1 MNVADIKQTLKELVE
16 GGNTAQK
23 RYDLAVKLEQQAKA
37 LRTMCEVELRGKK

>member
-23 RYDLAVKLEQQAKA
+23 RYDLAVKLEQHASA
-37 LRTMCEVELRGKK
+37 LKTMCEDELTDKK